1 MTLFHFGIPPTMFR
15 SKDDKQILDT
25 TKIVGFEWERPIER
39 REKIITKYL
48 RV

>member
-25 TKIVGFEWERPIER
+25 AKIVRFE
-39 REKIITKYL
+39 
-48 RV
+48 